1 MKRLQ
6 GNADMAKRFLMRAQ
20 EVATEV
26 LGSNHHYVAAITG
39 QVWDIIYYIVCLTL
53 YTLINPLPRFYWSFA
68 ID

>member
-26 LGSNHHYVAAITG
+26 LGYNHHYVAAITG
-39 QVWDIIYYIVCLTL
+39 QVWKVKYSICDLL
-53 YTLINPLPRFYWSFA
+53 
-68 ID
+68 